1 MRLMSGLVMN
11 VQVLTY
17 CRLEIYVIFQMF
29 LQKIKGGGI

>member
-1 MRLMSGLVMN
+1 MRLMLGLVRK

-17 CRLEIYVIFQMF
+17 CRFEIYVIFQMF